1 MITSKDLRKNTKVGM
16 NRQGLSSSPFFAN
29 RKNRVVWPTLRKAYM
44 TEENIPVLK
53 KFVTGKGRS
62 IVFLDALYE
71 TKLNRYVRKDPWERA
86 VSFEFMLRKKGVKG
100 AIQALVWLGNFH
112 NGNIAHFA
120 PQFPQ
125 MQCWVEA
132 LGYERAMLFFEEGCF
147 NIYKEIANIL
157 YSGNIL
163 DEEVKGFIENGDKF
177 LQRAAVVD
185 PVVST
190 KKIAQKRALNKLN
203 ARPVVRPL
211 ELETAA

>member
-1 MITSKDLRKNTKVGM
+1 MSKTKIVLEDNRSNRKVGM
-16 NRQGLSSSPFFAN
+16 NRQGLSSSPFFAT
-29 RKNRVVWPTLRKAYM
+29 RKNRVAWPTLRKAYM
-44 TEENIPVLK
+44 TDENVPTLK

-112 NGNIAHFA
+112 NGNIVHFA

-125 MQCWVEA
+125 MQCWIEA
-132 LGYERAMLFFEEGCF
+132 LGYERAMLFFEESCF

-157 YSGNIL
+157 YGGDIL
-163 DEEVKGFIENGDKF
+163 DEEVKEFIENGSKV
-177 LQRAAVVD
+177 LE
-185 PVVST
+185 
-190 KKIAQKRALNKLN
+190 
-203 ARPVVRPL
+203 AR
-211 ELETAA
+211 

>member
-1 MITSKDLRKNTKVGM
+1 MSKTKIVLEDNRTNRKVGM
-16 NRQGLSSSPFFAN
+16 NRQGLSDSPFFAT
-29 RKNRVVWPTLRKAYM
+29 RKNRVAWPTLRKAYM
-44 TEENIPVLK
+44 TDDNVPALK
-53 KFVTGKGRS
+53 KYVTGKGRS

-125 MQCWVEA
+125 MQCWIEA
-132 LGYERAMLFFEEGCF
+132 LGYERAMRFFEEGCF

-157 YSGNIL
+157 YGGNIL
-163 DEEVKGFIENGDKF
+163 DEEVKEFIDNGSKV
-177 LQRAAVVD
+177 LG
-185 PVVST
+185 
-190 KKIAQKRALNKLN
+190 
-203 ARPVVRPL
+203 L
-211 ELETAA
+211 E